1 MVKIGDKIEL
11 VKTTSINLKTGDKGI
26 VEKIEL
32 SGTQQYILWVKWDEK
47 DAVIPLI
54 DGEDQ
59 IKVISTKKE
68 KVN

>member
-1 MVKIGDKIEL
+1 MVKVGDHIEL
-11 VKTTSINLKTGDKGI
+11 MKTTSIHLDKGDKGT

-32 SGTQQYILWVKWDEK
+32 SGTQQYILWVKWEEK
-47 DAVIPLI
+47 DTVIPLI

-59 IKVISTKKE
+59 IKVISEE